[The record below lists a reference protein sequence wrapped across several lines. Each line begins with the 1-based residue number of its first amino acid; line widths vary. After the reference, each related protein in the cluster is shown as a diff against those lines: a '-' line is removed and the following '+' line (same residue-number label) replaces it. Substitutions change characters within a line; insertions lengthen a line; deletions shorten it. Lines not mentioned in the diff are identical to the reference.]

1 LTPRDKSAANRCAG
15 DLSVTL
21 LRFIS
26 EGLGA
31 LGADWRAIFRRCGI
45 DPTALSDS
53 EARFARSSY
62 DQLWPAAAK
71 WTGDAGI
78 GLHVGE
84 QIQPRAVNILGY
96 LLMSSATV
104 GEGMERTI
112 HYHRVIA
119 GENWIELDKRPG
131 SMSIRLISESLPAE
145 ARALHTEYIALLL
158 LKLLSWASGDDVQAT
173 EVQFMH
179 PGLVDEAEYRR
190 ILKCAVRFQCPENT
204 ILLSETVVH
213 RPSLNANPEISQIH
227 REFADH
233 QLAEF
238 GEESV
243 THAVAKHIASLMEV
257 GPCDLPT
264 LAKRQHMSPRTLQR
278 RLADEG
284 TTFQKILESV
294 RRNLCLRHLEWAH
307 IPLSEI
313 AYLAGFADASSFN
326 RAVRRWTGQTPLRY
340 RQTHR

>member
-1 LTPRDKSAANRCAG
+1 MTSGDSSAAIRGAG

-45 DPTALSDS
+45 DPAAIADS

-84 QIQPRAVNILGY
+84 QIQPHAVNILGY
-96 LLMSSATV
+96 LLMSSSTV
-104 GEGMERTI
+104 GEGLERVV
-112 HYHRVIA
+112 HYHRVIT
-119 GENWIELDKRPG
+119 GENWIEVEKRPS
-131 SMSIRLISESLPAE
+131 SMLIRLISGNLPEE

-158 LKLLSWASGDDVQAT
+158 LKLLGWITGDDVQAT
-173 EVQFMH
+173 EVRFTH
-179 PGLVDEAEYRR
+179 PRLVDEGEYRR
-190 ILKCAVRFQCPENT
+190 ALRCPVRFQCLENT
-204 ILLSETVVH
+204 ILLSGAVAS
-213 RPSLNANPEISQIH
+213 RPSLHANPDIARIH
-227 REFADH
+227 QEFAEH

-243 THAVAKHIASLMEV
+243 AHEVARLLASILEV

-264 LAKRQHMSPRTLQR
+264 IAKCQHMSPRTLQR
-278 RLADEG
+278 RLADEH
-284 TTFQKILESV
+284 TTFQKILESL
-294 RRNLCLRHLEWAH
+294 RRNLCLRQLKSAH
-307 IPLSEI
+307 VPLAEI

>member
-1 LTPRDKSAANRCAG
+1 MTRGDNSTAIRGAG

-31 LGADWRAIFRRCGI
+31 LGADWRAIFQCCGI
-45 DPTALSDS
+45 DPATIADS

-71 WTGDAGI
+71 WTGDAAI

-96 LLMSSATV
+96 LLMSSSTV
-104 GEGMERTI
+104 GEGLERAI

-119 GENWIELDKRPG
+119 GENWIEVEKRPN
-131 SMSIRLISESLPAE
+131 SMSIRLISGNLPE
-145 ARALHTEYIALLL
+145 DARALHTEYVALLL
-158 LKLLSWASGDDVQAT
+158 LKLLSWIAGHDVHAT
-173 EVQFMH
+173 EVRFTH
-179 PGLVDEAEYRR
+179 PRLADEGEYQRALR
-190 ILKCAVRFQCPENT
+190 CSVRFQCPENT
-204 ILLSETVVH
+204 VLLSGAVVD
-213 RPSLNANPEISQIH
+213 RPSLNANPEIARIH
-227 REFADH
+227 QEFAEH

-243 THAVAKHIASLMEV
+243 AHEVAKQLASLLEV

-264 LAKRQHMSPRTLQR
+264 IANVQHMSPRTLQR
-278 RLADEG
+278 RLAEED
-284 TTFQKILESV
+284 TTFQKILESL
-294 RRNLCLRHLEWAH
+294 RRNLCLRHLKLTH
-307 IPLSEI
+307 VPLSEI

-340 RQTHR
+340 RQTHH

>member
-1 LTPRDKSAANRCAG
+1 MPPGDNSAAIRGAG
-15 DLSVTL
+15 DLSVTM
-21 LRFIS
+21 LRFIA
-26 EGLGA
+26 EGLGT
-31 LGADWRAIFRRCGI
+31 LGADWRAIFRSCGI
-45 DPTALSDS
+45 DPAAIADS

-96 LLMSSATV
+96 LLMSSSTV
-104 GEGMERTI
+104 GEGLERAI

-119 GENWIELDKRPG
+119 GGNWIEVERQPHSIL
-131 SMSIRLISESLPAE
+131 IRLISGNLPEE
-145 ARALHTEYIALLL
+145 ARSLHTEYFALLL
-158 LKLLSWASGDDVQAT
+158 LKLISWISGDDVQAT
-173 EVQFMH
+173 EVRFSH
-179 PGLVDEAEYRR
+179 PRLVDEGEYQRA
-190 ILKCAVRFQCPENT
+190 LQCSVRFQCPENT
-204 ILLSETVVH
+204 LLLSGSVVS
-213 RPSLNANPEISQIH
+213 RPSLHANPEIAQIH
-227 REFADH
+227 QEFAEH

-243 THAVAKHIASLMEV
+243 AHEVARHLASLLET

-264 LAKRQHMSPRTLQR
+264 IAKRQNMSPRTLQR
-278 RLADEG
+278 RLADEN
-284 TTFQKILESV
+284 TTFQKILESL
-294 RRNLCLRHLEWAH
+294 RRDLCLRHLTWAH
-307 IPLSEI
+307 VPLSEI